1 MSKKIT
7 NARTINQKLINSTL
21 ENLGSIAANCPAEEL
36 LNALPEKQ
44 FIQLALLDPPYN
56 RRTKFHHYTDSSN
69 PSTWI
74 SERLAHLSPIRERL
88 LDTGSAWI
96 HLDDSEV
103 HLAKTNFDSL
113 FGRKNFVSTIV
124 WQKTV
129 SRDNRTAIS
138 TSHEYILVYA
148 KNRKLFL
155 SHRNKLEAPESRLGR
170 YRNPDSDPRGSWTSG
185 DLTAKAGP
193 GRRRSQFYSVT
204 TPSGRVVQ
212 PSPGTA
218 WRYTEERLRE
228 LILDNRIFFG
238 SGETMPRLKR
248 FLSETGEGLVPNT
261 WWPADEVG
269 SMDHAKRDLKELFP
283 NVVPFET
290 PKPLLLAER
299 VIKIA
304 TNPGDYVIDV
314 YGGSGTTAAV
324 AESLGRRWITCERE
338 SKTFE
343 QFLIPRIEKQIAQSP
358 LSNNRYLFITK

>member
-1 MSKKIT
+1 MSKKIKQIRST
-7 NARTINQKLINSTL
+7 NSKIITSTL
-21 ENLGSIAANCPAEEL
+21 ESLGSIAANCPAEDL
-36 LNALPEKQ
+36 LKTLPEKQ

-56 RRTKFHHYTDSSN
+56 RRTKFHHYSDSSR

-74 SERLAHLSPIRERL
+74 SERLGHLSVIRDRL
-88 LDTGSAWI
+88 LETGSAWI

-113 FGRKNFVSTIV
+113 FGRSNFISTIV

-148 KNRKLFL
+148 KNKKSFL
-155 SHRNKLEAPESRLGR
+155 SHRNKLEAPDSRRGR
-170 YRNPDSDPRGSWTSG
+170 YKNPDNDPRGPWASG

-193 GRRRSQFYSVT
+193 GRRKSQFYSVT
-204 TPSGRVVQ
+204 TGSGRVVQ

-238 SGETMPRLKR
+238 NGETMPRLKR
-248 FLSETGEGLVPNT
+248 FLSETGEGLVPHT
-261 WWPADEVG
+261 WWPAEEVG

-290 PKPLLLAER
+290 PKPLLLTER

-324 AESLGRRWITCERE
+324 AESQGRRWITCERE
-338 SKTFE
+338 TNTFE
-343 QFLIPRIEKQIAQSP
+343 QFLLPRIEKQIEQSP
-358 LSNNRYLFITK
+358 LSGNRYLFITK